1 MKVKIL
7 KVFGHDLKPSELRL
21 AADAAARTFDC
32 KRFALP
38 VVDAVFGLGFEI
50 LLLGDELC
58 EVDGSYSLNEGPPD
72 GLS

>member
-7 KVFGHDLKPSELRL
+7 KVFGHDLKPSELP
-21 AADAAARTFDC
+21 ADAAARTFDC

-58 EVDGSYSLNEGPPD
+58 EVDGSYSLNEVPSD

>member
-1 MKVKIL
+1 M
-7 KVFGHDLKPSELRL
+7 
-21 AADAAARTFDC
+21 
-32 KRFALP
+32 
-38 VVDAVFGLGFEI
+38 VDAVFGLGFEI